1 MNFNKKKELLNKIFK
16 VNTFSIRK
24 PLIKKKIKGLIKTNG
39 RNNSGKITIKHKGSG
54 HKNKYRKIDLYR
66 IKSSSGIT
74 CSIEYDPNRNS
85 NIAAIYNF
93 YNNNFFYIIA
103 PKNLKIGDILKSNS
117 FSNPKLGH
125 SLPINQ
131 IPVGSY
137 IHNIKLKNSK
147 FAQISRSA
155 GTFSQLKEKTLKY
168 AIIKLSSGKYKRLF
182 SKNHATIGIVS
193 NEFVFLLQLKK
204 AGRSRWFNK
213 RPSVRGVAMNPVD
226 HPNGGGEGKKSGKKS
241 PWGTILK

>member
-1 MNFNKKKELLNKIFK
+1 MNLNKKKELLNKIFK
-16 VNTFSIRK
+16 MNTFNVRK
-24 PLIKKKIKGLIKTNG
+24 PLIKKKIKRLIKING
-39 RNNSGKITIKHKGSG
+39 RNNLGRITIKHKGGG

-66 IKSSSGIT
+66 TKSSSGIT
-74 CSIEYDPNRNS
+74 CSIEYDPNRKS
-85 NIAAIYNF
+85 NIAAIYDF
-93 YNNNFFYIIA
+93 YNNNFSYIIA

-137 IHNIKLKNSK
+137 IYNIKLKNFK

-193 NEFVFLLQLKK
+193 NEFIFLSQLKK

-241 PWGTILK
+241 PWGTSK